1 MKKPKSRQDPKAL
14 PMDPG
19 STSAVRDQESPHISP
34 TAISE
39 KERPVTGPMLPGRNY
54 PVARKDT
61 IMPITDSVVEI
72 ITQANQAG
80 MYFRELRSEGI
91 PEYVAQ
97 ELTKAYILRGSRE
110 R

>member
-1 MKKPKSRQDPKAL
+1 
-14 PMDPG
+14 
-19 STSAVRDQESPHISP
+19 
-34 TAISE
+34 
-39 KERPVTGPMLPGRNY
+39 
-54 PVARKDT
+54 
-61 IMPITDSVVEI
+61 MPITDSVVEI